1 MCGYAHVD
9 TRVWGAIAMST
20 DDEINMQAD
29 VDINPSASVNKAKR
43 ASKPKSRPAKAD
55 MGKRSINLS
64 LPIEVYERLLI
75 HAMKQTNGNISELV
89 SRLATEHLRDYHIAR
104 TATRPSTSE

>member
-1 MCGYAHVD
+1 
-9 TRVWGAIAMST
+9 MST
-20 DDEINMQAD
+20 ND
-29 VDINPSASVNKAKR
+29 DINIQDNGDMNPSSSVNKSKR
-43 ASKPKSRPAKAD
+43 AGKPKAKPAKAD
-55 MGKRSINLS
+55 TGKRSINLS

-89 SRLATEHLRDYHIAR
+89 SRLATEHLRDFHIAR